1 MLSPWRMLAL
11 LPVLVALATTEA
23 SAFGTSAR
31 VEVPIRQVRLSDGV
45 IRYSVPVSVGG
56 TRLEAMLDTGSFG
69 LRVLA
74 RALPPDQYAPTQI
87 QRSLPFA
94 SGARLHGVIATAVVG
109 IGGVSTGGP
118 VPIQVVDQVDC
129 VARMPNCAAS
139 RVSPSQYGIGG
150 NGLANEGFQAI
161 LGLSLRSPHVY
172 MGAANPL
179 ASVGT
184 RRWIVILPRPEGG
197 PGVLII
203 NPDPS
208 ELVGFRTTHIRERH
222 LDSGSGSEAGIAP
235 FWSNAVLYDANR
247 GTVALRPRQ

>member
-31 VEVPIRQVRLSDGV
+31 VEVPVRQVRLSDGV

-56 TRLEAMLDTGSFG
+56 SRVEAMLDTGSFG

-74 RALPPDQYAPTQI
+74 GALPPGQYAPTQI
-87 QRSLPFA
+87 QRNFSFA
-94 SGARLHGVIATAVVG
+94 SGAQFRGMIATAVVG
-109 IGGVSTGGP
+109 IGGASTGAA
-118 VPIQVVDQVDC
+118 VPIQVVGQVDC
-129 VARMPNCAAS
+129 VARMPNCPAS
-139 RVSPSQYGIGG
+139 RVSPSRYGIGG
-150 NGLANEGFQAI
+150 NGLGGEGFQAI

-197 PGVLII
+197 PGVIII

-208 ELVGFRTTHIRERH
+208 ELVGFRTTHVSPRH
-222 LDSGSGSEAGIAP
+222 LDSGANNRGDVAP

-247 GTVALRPRQ
+247 GTIGLRPRE